1 MPILNMSN
9 DDFARW
15 LDEIREEMPKP
26 KTTVFEEDPIALGCA
41 AYRIWTENRTTR
53 WMDFEHLTVE
63 AEDRELADRI
73 RKYYQERTNH
83 ILIDILKNGP
93 TAVSEF
99 RKKLSLIV
107 HGQMTEYTAQ
117 DRGILYKLPYFYL
130 EDTALERL
138 FSTNAPAEYYGNSM
152 DRYTQPCQF
161 RLNLIETIL
170 VSRKHGETTQYWF
183 RDDSTPA
190 LYQWTIKNDNPL
202 HSLVQSIVRRDWID
216 VRALAV
222 TKQIRH
228 HTNSVYRS
236 IFNVELV

>member
-1 MPILNMSN
+1 MNN
-9 DDFARW
+9 ADFAKW
-15 LDEIREEMPKP
+15 LDELRVEAPEP
-26 KTTVFEEDPIALGCA
+26 KTTVFDEDPIALGCA
-41 AYRIWTENRTTR
+41 AYRIWTENRTIR
-53 WMDFEHLTVE
+53 WMDFDDVIVE

-83 ILIDILKNGP
+83 ILIDILKKGP

-107 HGQMTEYTAQ
+107 HNQMHQYTAQ
-117 DRGILYKLPYFYL
+117 DRGILYKLPYFYN

-138 FSTNAPAEYYGNSM
+138 FADNAPAEYYRSLA
-152 DRYTQPCQF
+152 DRNPKPEQF
-161 RLNLIETIL
+161 RLTLIDSIL
-170 VSRKHGETTQYWF
+170 ISRKHGETTQYWF
-183 RDDSTPA
+183 RDDATPT

-202 HSLVQSIVRRDWID
+202 HSLVQSIVQRGWID
-216 VRALAV
+216 VCALAA

>member
-1 MPILNMSN
+1 MSN
-9 DDFARW
+9 ADFAKW
-15 LDEIREEMPKP
+15 LDEIRTEIPKP
-26 KTTVFEEDPIALGCA
+26 KTRVFEEDPIALGCA
-41 AYRIWTENRTTR
+41 AHRVWTENQTIR
-53 WMDFEHLTVE
+53 WMDFEHVTVE
-63 AEDRELADRI
+63 AEDREHADRI
-73 RKYYQERTNH
+73 RKYYQERTSH

-107 HGQMTEYTAQ
+107 HNQMTEYTDQ

-130 EDTALERL
+130 EDTVLERL
-138 FSTNAPAEYYGNSM
+138 FAMNAPAEYYRSLA
-152 DRYTQPCQF
+152 DHRAQPEQF
-161 RLNLIETIL
+161 RLTLLDSVL

-183 RDDSTPA
+183 RDDATPA

-202 HSLVQSIVRRDWID
+202 HSLVKSVVQRPRID
-216 VRALAV
+216 VRALTV
-222 TKQIRH
+222 TKHMRH

>member
-1 MPILNMSN
+1 MSN
-9 DDFARW
+9 DEFARW
-15 LDEIREEMPKP
+15 LDEIRTEMPKP

-41 AYRIWTENRTTR
+41 AYRIWTENHITR

-63 AEDRELADRI
+63 NEDREHADRI

-107 HGQMTEYTAQ
+107 HNQMTEYTDQ

-130 EDTALERL
+130 EDTTLERL
-138 FSTNAPAEYYGNSM
+138 FAMNASAEYYRSLA
-152 DRYTQPCQF
+152 DLKPQPEQF
-161 RLNLIETIL
+161 RLTLIDSVL

-183 RDDSTPA
+183 RDDATPA
-190 LYQWTIKNDNPL
+190 LYQWIIKNDNPL
-202 HSLVQSIVRRDWID
+202 HSLVQSIVRRNWID

-222 TKQIRH
+222 IKQIRH
-228 HTNSVYRS
+228 HDNSVYRS

>member
-1 MPILNMSN
+1 
-9 DDFARW
+9 
-15 LDEIREEMPKP
+15 
-26 KTTVFEEDPIALGCA
+26 
-41 AYRIWTENRTTR
+41 
-53 WMDFEHLTVE
+53 
-63 AEDRELADRI
+63 
-73 RKYYQERTNH
+73 
-83 ILIDILKNGP
+83 
-93 TAVSEF
+93 VSEF

-107 HGQMTEYTAQ
+107 HNQMTEYTEQ
-117 DRGILYKLPYFYL
+117 DRGILYKLPYFYF

-138 FSTNAPAEYYGNSM
+138 FAMNAPAEYYGNSI

-161 RLNLIETIL
+161 QLTLIETIL

-183 RDDSTPA
+183 RDDTTPA

-202 HSLVQSIVRRDWID
+202 HSLVQSIVRQNWID

-228 HTNSVYRS
+228 HTNLVYRS

>member
-1 MPILNMSN
+1 MSN
-9 DDFARW
+9 DEFAKW
-15 LDEIREEMPKP
+15 LNELRVEAPEP

-41 AYRIWTENRTTR
+41 AYSIWTANHVTR
-53 WMDFEHLTVE
+53 WMDFEHVTVE
-63 AEDRELADRI
+63 AADRELADRI

-107 HGQMTEYTAQ
+107 HNQMHEYTDK
-117 DRGILYKLPYFYL
+117 DRGILYKLPYFYH

-138 FSTNAPAEYYGNSM
+138 FADNAPAEYYRALE
-152 DRYTQPCQF
+152 DRRARPEQF
-161 RLNLIETIL
+161 RLTLLDSVL

-183 RDDSTPA
+183 RDDATPA
-190 LYQWTIKNDNPL
+190 LYQWTVKNDNPL
-202 HSLVQSIVRRDWID
+202 HSLVQSIVRQNWID
-216 VRALAV
+216 VRALSV
-222 TKQIRH
+222 TKHIRH

-236 IFNVELV
+236 IFNVELA

>member
-1 MPILNMSN
+1 MSN
-9 DDFARW
+9 DEFAKW
-15 LDEIREEMPKP
+15 LDEIREEMPPP
-26 KTTVFEEDPIALGCA
+26 KTTVFTEDPIALGCA
-41 AYRIWTENRTTR
+41 AYRVWTENHVTR
-53 WMDFEHLTVE
+53 WMEFEQVTVE
-63 AEDRELADRI
+63 SEDREQADRI
-73 RKYYQERTNH
+73 RKYYQDRTNH

-107 HGQMTEYTAQ
+107 HNQMTEYTAQ
-117 DRGILYKLPYFYL
+117 DRGILYKLPYFYQ
-130 EDTALERL
+130 EDTALDRL
-138 FSTNAPAEYYGNSM
+138 FANNVSNEYYRTLADINP
-152 DRYTQPCQF
+152 QPEQL
-161 RLNLIETIL
+161 RLTLLDSVLI
-170 VSRKHGETTQYWF
+170 SRKHGETTQYWF
-183 RDDSTPA
+183 RDDATPA

-202 HSLVQSIVRRDWID
+202 HGLVQSIVRRDWIE

>member
-1 MPILNMSN
+1 MSN
-9 DDFARW
+9 QEFAQW
-15 LDEIREEMPKP
+15 LDEIRAETPKP

-41 AYRIWTENRTTR
+41 AYRVWTVNQVTR
-53 WMDFEHLTVE
+53 WMDFEHVTVVD
-63 AEDRELADRI
+63 ADRELADRI
-73 RKYYQERTNH
+73 RTYYQERTNH

-107 HGQMTEYTAQ
+107 HNQMHEYTAQ
-117 DRGILYKLPYFYL
+117 DRGILYKLPYFYH

-138 FSTNAPAEYYGNSM
+138 FAMNAPAEYYRSLA
-152 DRYTQPCQF
+152 DSKPQPQQF
-161 RLNLIETIL
+161 CLTLLDSVL

-183 RDDSTPA
+183 RDDATPA
-190 LYQWTIKNDNPL
+190 LYQWTVKNDNPL
-202 HSLVQSIVRRDWID
+202 HSLVQSIVQRPKID
-216 VRALAV
+216 VRVLTT
-222 TKQIRH
+222 TKHIRQ

>member
-1 MPILNMSN
+1 MSN
-9 DDFARW
+9 DDFAKW
-15 LDEIREEMPKP
+15 LDEIGKEMPEP
-26 KTTVFEEDPIALGCA
+26 KTTVFEQDPIALGCA
-41 AYRIWTENRTTR
+41 AYRIWTANHVTR

-63 AEDRELADRI
+63 DDDREHADRI
-73 RKYYQERTNH
+73 RAYYRARTQH
-83 ILIDILKNGP
+83 ILIDILKKGP

-107 HGQMTEYTAQ
+107 HNQMHEYTAQ

-130 EDTALERL
+130 EDTAQERL
-138 FSTNAPAEYYGNSM
+138 FAMNAPAEYYRSLE
-152 DRYTQPCQF
+152 DRRAHPEQF
-161 RLNLIETIL
+161 RLTLLDSVL

-183 RDDSTPA
+183 RDDATPA

-202 HSLVQSIVRRDWID
+202 HSLVQSIVQRNWID

-228 HTNSVYRS
+228 HTNSAYRL

>member
-1 MPILNMSN
+1 MGILNMSN
-9 DDFARW
+9 QEFAQW
-15 LDEIREEMPKP
+15 LDEIRTEMPQP

-41 AYRIWTENRTTR
+41 AYRVWTENHVTR
-53 WMDFEHLTVE
+53 WMDFEHVAVE
-63 AEDRELADRI
+63 AADRELADRI

-107 HGQMTEYTAQ
+107 HNQMHEYTAQ
-117 DRGILYKLPYFYL
+117 DRGILYKLPYFYY

-138 FSTNAPAEYYGNSM
+138 FASNAPAEYYRSLADSNP
-152 DRYTQPCQF
+152 RAQQF
-161 RLNLIETIL
+161 RLTLLDSVL
-170 VSRKHGETTQYWF
+170 VSRKYGETTQYWF
-183 RDDSTPA
+183 RDDATPA

-202 HSLVQSIVRRDWID
+202 HSLVQSLVRRDWID
-216 VRALAV
+216 VRALAI
-222 TKQIRH
+222 TKHIRH
-228 HTNSVYRS
+228 HTNSVYRL

>member
-1 MPILNMSN
+1 MSN

-15 LDEIREEMPKP
+15 LDEIGKETPEP
-26 KTTVFEEDPIALGCA
+26 KTTVFTEDPIALGCA
-41 AYRIWTENRTTR
+41 AYRVWTTNHVTR

-63 AEDRELADRI
+63 AEDREHADRI

-107 HGQMTEYTAQ
+107 HNQMHEYTAQ
-117 DRGILYKLPYFYL
+117 DRGILYKLPYFYH

-138 FSTNAPAEYYGNSM
+138 FAMNAPAEYYRDLADSNP
-152 DRYTQPCQF
+152 RPQQF
-161 RLNLIETIL
+161 RLTLLDSVL

-183 RDDSTPA
+183 RDDATPA

-202 HSLVQSIVRRDWID
+202 HSLVRSIVQQPRID

-222 TKQIRH
+222 TKHIRH
-228 HTNSVYRS
+228 HTNSIYRS
-236 IFNVELV
+236 IFNVELA

>member
-1 MPILNMSN
+1 MGILNMN
-9 DDFARW
+9 RDEFAKW

-26 KTTVFEEDPIALGCA
+26 KTRVFEEDPIALGCA
-41 AYRIWTENRTTR
+41 AYRVWTENRTTR
-53 WMDFEHLTVE
+53 WMDFEHVTVE
-63 AEDRELADRI
+63 AEDREHADRI
-73 RKYYQERTNH
+73 RKYYQDRTNH

-107 HGQMTEYTAQ
+107 HNQMTEYTDQ

-138 FSTNAPAEYYGNSM
+138 FATNAPAEYYGNLAE
-152 DRYTQPCQF
+152 RYTQPCQF
-161 RLNLIETIL
+161 RLKLIETIL

-183 RDDSTPA
+183 RDDATPA

-228 HTNSVYRS
+228 HTNSVYRL